1 MKLTNKYIAEGMYVI
16 NGKQVWKVIDWDS
29 KYRNVL
35 LREIDKNGNKT
46 DYFVVANGYELYGD
60 ENEALISWMNG
71 DYIDD
76 VSQSDAE
83 EYFDDFYKNGKIKES
98 LTESAKPIN
107 EKNVAKFVDE
117 LNKFCDEKIH
127 YVDADAERFTK
138 KYGKM
143 YNFKYRFDDT
153 DEIFVVYDSE
163 GTLDMFDDDVGF
175 VREEIDRLAKKNDW
189 YADPYTSSN
198 NFTFGEI

>member
-1 MKLTNKYIAEGMYVI
+1 MQK
-16 NGKQVWKVIDWDS
+16 
-29 KYRNVL
+29 
-35 LREIDKNGNKT
+35 IDKNGNKT

-76 VSQSDAE
+76 VSLSDAE

-117 LNKFCDEKIH
+117 LNKICHEKFDDEL
-127 YVDADAERFTK
+127 FTK
-138 KYGKM
+138 KYGNL
-143 YNFKYRFDDT
+143 YNFTYKILGDVPNNFLFYDEQGTFDMRDT
-153 DEIFVVYDSE
+153 LARPVIDE
-163 GTLDMFDDDVGF
+163 
-175 VREEIDRLAKKNDW
+175 LAKKNGWYIEPCSSDW
-189 YADPYTSSN
+189 E
-198 NFTFGEI
+198 FCFGEL